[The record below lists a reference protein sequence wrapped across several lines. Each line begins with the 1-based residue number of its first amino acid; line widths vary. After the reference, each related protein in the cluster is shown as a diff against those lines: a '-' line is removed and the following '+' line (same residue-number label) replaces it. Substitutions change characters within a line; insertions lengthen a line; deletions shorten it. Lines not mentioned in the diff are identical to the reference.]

1 MPTALTIGGAFTAA
15 AARVPGRAA
24 IEFEGRAT
32 TYAELEASSRRLAV
46 GLLEGA
52 GLRPGERVGLLMP
65 NVPEFV
71 VAVLAIARAG
81 LVAVPLP
88 GSSTPRE
95 LGHLI
100 ADSGMR
106 LLLTYA
112 AEGAELAASAANAAG
127 ADVAVLPWESGGA
140 ASSCARDLIEGARAG
155 AGPAP
160 VDERSAFFFGYTSG
174 TTGAPKAA
182 VVSHRARTL
191 LALLFGLEYGC
202 YAPGEH
208 HLIVTPMYHGAGL
221 TRALAPLLAGASIEL
236 HPRFDPERA
245 VRAFAAGRVSA
256 TFMVPTMFSS
266 ILRLAPALHEL
277 GHGRLRTVLSN
288 ATALPEHVK
297 RGILERWPS
306 VRLFEIYG
314 STEAGT
320 VASLRPEDQLRKQ
333 RCVGLPLALT
343 EVELR
348 RADGE
353 LAGVDEIGQLYSRS
367 PFLFSGYHG
376 DEEATRRVTR
386 DGFVTAGDLC
396 RRDDEGYLHIVG
408 RTSDVII
415 SGGVNV
421 YPREV
426 EEYIAEH
433 PAVAEAVVLG
443 VADPHWG
450 EAVHAVVVAEP
461 GATPT
466 ALELVAHCRCGL
478 SGAKVP
484 KSVTLVAALPRTA
497 SGKVLR
503 RVLAEQLS
511 ADAPPEAG

>member
-1 MPTALTIGGAFTAA
+1 VPSALTIGGAFVAA
-15 AARVPGRAA
+15 AARLPGRAA

-32 TYAELEASSRRLAV
+32 TYAELEASSRRLAI

-52 GLRPGERVGLLMP
+52 GLRSGERVGLLMP

-71 VAVLAIARAG
+71 VAILAIARAG

-88 GSSTPRE
+88 ASSTARE
-95 LGHLI
+95 LAHLI

-106 LLLTYA
+106 LLLTDTPA
-112 AEGAELAASAANAAG
+112 GAELAASAAASAG
-127 ADVAVLPWESGGA
+127 ADVAVLPWESRGA
-140 ASSCARDLIEGARAG
+140 AAPCAVALIEGARPG
-155 AGPAP
+155 AQLPP

-208 HLIVTPMYHGAGL
+208 HLIVTPVYHGAGL
-221 TRALAPLLAGASIEL
+221 SRALAPLLTGASIEL
-236 HPRFDPERA
+236 HRRFEPETA
-245 VRAFAAGRVSA
+245 VRAVAAGRVTA
-256 TFMVPTMFSS
+256 TFMVPTMFSA
-266 ILRLAPALHEL
+266 ILRLAPALREL
-277 GHGRLRTVLSN
+277 GQGRLRTVLSN
-288 ATALPEHVK
+288 ASALPEHVK
-297 RGILERWPS
+297 LGILERWPG

-343 EVELR
+343 EVQLQR
-348 RADGE
+348 PDGE

-367 PFLFSGYHG
+367 PFVFSGYHG
-376 DEEATRRVTR
+376 DEARTRGVMR
-386 DGFVTAGDLC
+386 DGFVTAGDLA

-443 VADPHWG
+443 IADPHWG
-450 EAVHAVVVAEP
+450 EAIHAVVVAEP
-461 GATPT
+461 GSTPT
-466 ALELVAHCRCGL
+466 APELVAHCRRGL

-484 KSVTLVAALPRTA
+484 KSVTVVAELPRTA
-497 SGKVLR
+497 SGKVMR
-503 RVLAEQLS
+503 RVLVEQLS
-511 ADAPPEAG
+511 ASAVREAP